1 MPALIVLCAVLLIDG
16 WFYLSAYDYRMLSTH
31 AITALAFISNM
42 KFWREA
48 GYFDAASHEK
58 LLLHTWSLCVEWQFY
73 ILFPLVLVVL
83 WKLLPNRRFIGLM
96 LVAGFLLSLA
106 ISVVMTP
113 RTPGAAFYLLP
124 TRAWEMLAGGLVFFY
139 GHQLRLTPVMAR
151 LLELAGFAL
160 IIASILLFDGNTL
173 WPGHLAL
180 VPVVGSVLVLL
191 AARQSSLFTAP
202 AVSQWLGKTSYSLYL
217 WHWPLS
223 VALVYLEVQNSAMAI
238 AVALVLTLML
248 GWLSWRWVEEPA
260 RTGLVRFKKLPQIAV
275 VAGLV
280 LLVAVPAF
288 AIRLQNGV
296 HGRIDPEIV
305 AIFAEAKNKNP
316 RMQECHVALDTPVP
330 ECRYGGEELGAIV
343 IGDSHAASV
352 VRSVEKAMGDESRHV
367 LDWTLNSCPTIFDI
381 KDLEHGDRYKCGE
394 FVRSLHDKSKTLNA
408 DVPIILVSRISAY
421 LEGPNEHDR
430 KAEAERPRAYITNP
444 SVNRT
449 PEFYKEVQVGIVDTA
464 CAFAKH
470 RPVYMLRPIP
480 ELKLDV
486 PRSMGRALQIGQD
499 IRVSVSVEEYEERNR
514 IAWEAQDRAAAECGV
529 KLLDPRP
536 YLCNNGRCWGD
547 VDGIPVYYDDDHL
560 SEHGGQLL
568 IPLFRQMFD
577 QPAQAD

>member
-1 MPALIVLCAVLLIDG
+1 MPALIVLCAVLLIVG

-58 LLLHTWSLCVEWQFY
+58 LLLHTWSLSVEWQFY

-106 ISVVMTP
+106 ISVVITP

-238 AVALVLTLML
+238 AVALVLTL
-248 GWLSWRWVEEPA
+248 
-260 RTGLVRFKKLPQIAV
+260 
-275 VAGLV
+275 
-280 LLVAVPAF
+280 
-288 AIRLQNGV
+288 
-296 HGRIDPEIV
+296 
-305 AIFAEAKNKNP
+305 
-316 RMQECHVALDTPVP
+316 
-330 ECRYGGEELGAIV
+330 
-343 IGDSHAASV
+343 
-352 VRSVEKAMGDESRHV
+352 
-367 LDWTLNSCPTIFDI
+367 
-381 KDLEHGDRYKCGE
+381 
-394 FVRSLHDKSKTLNA
+394 
-408 DVPIILVSRISAY
+408 
-421 LEGPNEHDR
+421 
-430 KAEAERPRAYITNP
+430 
-444 SVNRT
+444 
-449 PEFYKEVQVGIVDTA
+449 
-464 CAFAKH
+464 
-470 RPVYMLRPIP
+470 
-480 ELKLDV
+480 
-486 PRSMGRALQIGQD
+486 
-499 IRVSVSVEEYEERNR
+499 
-514 IAWEAQDRAAAECGV
+514 
-529 KLLDPRP
+529 
-536 YLCNNGRCWGD
+536 CWG
-547 VDGIPVYYDDDHL
+547 GCP
-560 SEHGGQLL
+560 GAG
-568 IPLFRQMFD
+568 
-577 QPAQAD
+577 